1 MTEKG
6 IHVAHNRKVKIAH
19 LAGPTATIQNSPPLV
34 TSNKARLKYGLPPRK
49 NPDGSDQRF
58 DVLRAQRL
66 AAPTKVYVECFS
78 AHPLEADAA
87 ELYGPPDG
95 YLDAQGAFHKE
106 RTSAEDKAVF
116 EIELRPE
123 DGFYPLPY
131 MARQADGQPWEE
143 EVTAPGAG
151 PAKARQGFFPDGSRS
166 FEEIDRL
173 SVGAAGVGNLISSF
187 ADVDFYRVLPPA
199 GYTKGLP
206 AARRTDVG
214 EGDIPPE
221 TRSKDFFA
229 YKPYHLGEAP
239 PRPALA
245 RLTNAARRIFDS
257 GKYDG
262 AIYTQGS
269 PQVEEVAY
277 WFNLLIDTTIP
288 ICGNAAQRPQG
299 EISNDGPKNITDSVE
314 YIASRVWADEQG
326 RNRAGV
332 IVLQEQQIFA
342 AREVMKV
349 DARPG
354 GYVATGGHGGILG
367 GMGYHGA
374 AVLHYVPALKHTY
387 LSDVN
392 LSRIPSSVLVARTTG
407 GRIER
412 TEVKIKEA
420 NGDLLENAIP
430 SVAIVKDGGFY
441 AEDYFDDPSVTADL
455 IALVARKLDTG
466 RPAGFIIEGT
476 TPYGK
481 MTSSIRQA
489 VLQKAIYSGLPV
501 ARVGRGSPE
510 GFADPHD
517 YFIAGSNL
525 TSTKARMLLMACL
538 LKLGSLPPA
547 EDPENPTAEELA
559 AIRKAVAAYQA
570 IFDTH

>member
-1 MTEKG
+1 MP
-6 IHVAHNRKVKIAH
+6 NRPKIAH
-19 LAGPTATIQNSPPLV
+19 LTGPTATIQNSPPLV
-34 TSNKARLKYGLPPRK
+34 TSNKARLKYGLPVRK
-49 NPDGSDQRF
+49 NTDGTDQRF

-66 AAPTKVYVECFS
+66 AAPATVYVEYFT
-78 AHPLEADAA
+78 AHPLESDAA

-95 YLDAQGAFHKE
+95 YLDAKGVFHKE
-106 RTSAEDKAVF
+106 PTSPHDKAVF
-116 EIELRPE
+116 EIEIRPE
-123 DGFYPLPY
+123 DGVYPMPY
-131 MARQADGQPWEE
+131 MARQADGQAWEGE
-143 EVTAPGAG
+143 CTEPGA
-151 PAKARQGFFPDGSRS
+151 PAAKARQAFYPDGSRS

-173 SVGAAGVGNLISSF
+173 SIGAAGVGNLISSF
-187 ADVDFYRVLPPA
+187 ADVDFYRVLPTA

-206 AARRTDVG
+206 ASRRTDVG

-229 YKPYHLGEAP
+229 YRPYHLGEAP

-245 RLTNAARRIFDS
+245 RLTNAARRVFDS
-257 GKYDG
+257 KRYDG

-269 PQVEEVAY
+269 PQIEEVAY

-387 LSDVN
+387 LSEVN
-392 LSRIPSSVLVARTTG
+392 LSKIPYSVPVVSSVNDVLTRKD
-407 GRIER
+407 
-412 TEVKIKEA
+412 VKTREE
-420 NGDLLENAIP
+420 NGDLLESAIP
-430 SVAIVKDGGFY
+430 SVAIVKDGGFF
-441 AEDYFDDPSVTADL
+441 AEEYFDDPAVTADL
-455 IALVARKLDTG
+455 VALLATRLAAN
-466 RPAGFIIEGT
+466 RLAGFIIEGT

-481 MTSSIRQA
+481 MTSSVRQA
-489 VLQKAIYSGLPV
+489 VLRKAVYSGLPV
-501 ARVGRGSPE
+501 ARVGRGNPE
-510 GFADPHD
+510 GFADPD
-517 YFIAGSNL
+517 DFLIAGSNL
-525 TSTKARMLLMACL
+525 TATKARMLLMACL
-538 LKLGSLPPA
+538 LKFGSLPPA
-547 EDPENPTAEELA
+547 KDPDAPTPAELA
-559 AIRKAVAAYQA
+559 AIKKAVAAYQS

>member
-1 MTEKG
+1 M
-6 IHVAHNRKVKIAH
+6 ADRPRIAH

-34 TSNKARLKYGLPPRK
+34 TSNKARQKYGLPVRK
-49 NPDGSDQRF
+49 NRDGSNARF
-58 DVLRAQRL
+58 DALRAQRL
-66 AAPTKVYVECFS
+66 AAPAKVYVECFS

-95 YLDAQGAFHKE
+95 YLDVKNVFHKE
-106 RTSAEDKAVF
+106 RTSPQDKAVF
-116 EIELRPE
+116 EIDILPD
-123 DGFYPLPY
+123 DGLYPLPY
-131 MARQADGQPWEE
+131 MARKSDGAAWEGE
-143 EVTAPGAG
+143 CTELGAPASQ
-151 PAKARQGFFPDGSRS
+151 ARQSFYPDGSRS

-173 SVGAAGVGNLISSF
+173 GIGAAGIGNLISSF

-206 AARRTDVG
+206 ASRRTDVG

-221 TRSKDFFA
+221 ARSKDFFA
-229 YKPYHLGEAP
+229 YRPYHLGEAP

-257 GKYDG
+257 NKYDG

-269 PQVEEVAY
+269 PQIEEVAY

-314 YIASRVWADEQG
+314 YIVSRVWADEQG

-332 IVLQEQQIFA
+332 IVLQEQRLFA

-387 LSDVN
+387 LSEVN
-392 LSRIPSSVLVARTTG
+392 LSRIPSSVPVVSSSDGT
-407 GRIER
+407 
-412 TEVKIKEA
+412 IKRSETKTRQD
-420 NGDLLENAIP
+420 NGDLLESAIP
-430 SVAIVKDGGFY
+430 SVAIVKDGGFF
-441 AEDYFDDPSVTADL
+441 AEEYLDDPAVTADL
-455 IALVARKLDTG
+455 AALLARKLETN
-466 RPAGFIIEGT
+466 RLAGFVIEGT

-481 MTSSIRQA
+481 MTSSVRQR
-489 VLQKAIYSGLPV
+489 VLRKAIYSGLPV
-501 ARVGRGSPE
+501 VRVGRGNPE
-510 GFADPHD
+510 GFADPD
-517 YFIAGSNL
+517 EYFIAGSNL
-525 TSTKARMLLMACL
+525 TATKARLLLMACL
-538 LKLGSLPPA
+538 LKFGSLPPA
-547 EDPENPTAEELA
+547 GNPDEPKPAELS
-559 AIRKAVAAYQA
+559 AIRTAVAAYQK

>member
-1 MTEKG
+1 MTD
-6 IHVAHNRKVKIAH
+6 RPRIAH
-19 LAGPTATIQNSPPLV
+19 LAGPTATVQNSPPLV
-34 TSNKARLKYGLPPRK
+34 TSNKARQKYGLPARK
-49 NPDGSDQRF
+49 NRDGSDARF
-58 DVLRAQRL
+58 DALRAQRL
-66 AAPTKVYVECFS
+66 AAPAKVYVECFS

-95 YLDAQGAFHKE
+95 YLDAKNVFHKE
-106 RTSAEDKAVF
+106 RTSPQDKAVF
-116 EIELRPE
+116 EIDILPD
-123 DGFYPLPY
+123 DGLYPLPY
-131 MARQADGQPWEE
+131 MARKSDGAAWEGE
-143 EVTAPGAG
+143 CTEPGA
-151 PAKARQGFFPDGSRS
+151 PASQARQSFYPDGSRS

-173 SVGAAGVGNLISSF
+173 SIGSEGIGNLISSF

-206 AARRTDVG
+206 ASRRTDVG

-229 YKPYHLGEAP
+229 YRPYHLGEAP

-257 GKYDG
+257 NKYDG

-269 PQVEEVAY
+269 PQIEEVAY

-332 IVLQEQQIFA
+332 IVLQEQRFFA

-387 LSDVN
+387 LSEVN
-392 LSRIPSSVLVARTTG
+392 LSRIPSSVPVVSSSDGTIKRSET
-407 GRIER
+407 
-412 TEVKIKEA
+412 KIRQD
-420 NGDLLENAIP
+420 NGDLLESAIP

-441 AEDYFDDPSVTADL
+441 AEEYLDDPAVTADL
-455 IALVARKLDTG
+455 VALLARKLETN
-466 RPAGFIIEGT
+466 RLAGFVIEGT

-481 MTSSIRQA
+481 MTSSVRQR
-489 VLQKAIYSGLPV
+489 VLRKAIYSGLPV
-501 ARVGRGSPE
+501 VRVGRGNPE
-510 GFADPHD
+510 GFADPD
-517 YFIAGSNL
+517 QYFIAGSNL
-525 TSTKARMLLMACL
+525 TATKARMLLMACL
-538 LKLGSLPPA
+538 LKYGSLPPA
-547 EDPENPTAEELA
+547 RNPDEPTPAELS
-559 AIRKAVAAYQA
+559 AIRTAVAAYQK

>member
-1 MTEKG
+1 MPQL
-6 IHVAHNRKVKIAH
+6 NRKAKIAH

-34 TSNKARLKYGLPPRK
+34 TSNKARRKYGLPLRK
-49 NPDGSDQRF
+49 NPDGSEPLF
-58 DVLRAQRL
+58 DVLRAQRI
-66 AAPTKVYVECFS
+66 AAPATVYVELFS

-95 YLDAQGAFHKE
+95 YLDAKGVFHKE
-106 RTSAEDKAVF
+106 RSSPQDKPVF

-123 DGFYPLPY
+123 DGVYPLPY
-131 MARQADGQPWEE
+131 MARQANGQPWEE
-143 EVTAPGAG
+143 ECAVPGA
-151 PAKARQGFFPDGSRS
+151 PPEQARQGFYPDGSRS

-173 SVGAAGVGNLISSF
+173 AIGAAGVGNLVSSF
-187 ADVDFYRVLPPA
+187 ADVDFYRMLPTG

-206 AARRTDVG
+206 ASRRTDVG

-229 YKPYHLGEAP
+229 YKPFHFGESP

-245 RLTNAARRIFDS
+245 RLTNAARRIIAT

-262 AIYTQGS
+262 IIFTQGS
-269 PQVEEVAY
+269 PQVEETAY
-277 WFNLLIDTTIP
+277 WLNLLIDTTIP
-288 ICGNAAQRPQG
+288 ICGNSAQRTHG
-299 EISNDGPKNITDSVE
+299 EISNDGPKNLTDSVE

-354 GYVATGGHGGILG
+354 GYVATGGHGGVLG

-374 AVLHYVPALKHTY
+374 AVLHYVPALRHTY
-387 LSDVN
+387 LSEVN
-392 LSRIPSSVLVARTTG
+392 LSKIPASVLVAVAG
-407 GRIER
+407 EANKRIELKR
-412 TEVKIKEA
+412 AAIRNTE
-420 NGDLLENAIP
+420 GDLFEGAIP
-430 SVAIVKDGGFY
+430 SVTIVKDGGYY
-441 AEDYFDDPSVTADL
+441 AEEYFDDWRVTADL
-455 IALVARKLDTG
+455 EAQVAQKLRAD
-466 RPAGFIIEGT
+466 RLSGFVIEGL
-476 TPYGK
+476 TPYGT
-481 MTSSIRQA
+481 MTSSVRQA

-517 YFIAGSNL
+517 YFISGSNL
-525 TSTKARMLLMACL
+525 TATKARMLLMACL
-538 LKLGSLPPA
+538 LRFGSLPPA
-547 EDPENPTAEELA
+547 QDPDHPTPEELA
-559 AIRKAVAAYQA
+559 ATRTAVAAYQA
-570 IFDTH
+570 VFNTH

>member
-1 MTEKG
+1 M
-6 IHVAHNRKVKIAH
+6 ADRLRIAH
-19 LAGPTATIQNSPPLV
+19 LAGPTATVQNSPPLV
-34 TSNKARLKYGLPPRK
+34 TSNKARQKYGLPVRR
-49 NPDGSDQRF
+49 NRDGSDPRF
-58 DVLRAQRL
+58 DALRAQRL
-66 AAPTKVYVECFS
+66 AAPATVYVECFS

-95 YLDAQGAFHKE
+95 YLDAEGTFHKE
-106 RTSAEDKAVF
+106 PTNPQDKAVF
-116 EIELRPE
+116 EIKILPE
-123 DGFYPLPY
+123 DGLYPLPY
-131 MARQADGQPWEE
+131 MARKADGEAWDGECTE
-143 EVTAPGAG
+143 PGA
-151 PAKARQGFFPDGSRS
+151 PASQARQSFYPDGSRS

-173 SVGAAGVGNLISSF
+173 SIGSEGVGNLISSF

-199 GYTKGLP
+199 GYIKGLP
-206 AARRTDVG
+206 ASRRTDIG

-221 TRSKDFFA
+221 IRSKDFFA
-229 YKPYHLGEAP
+229 YRPYHLGESP

-245 RLTNAARRIFDS
+245 RLTNAARRVFDS
-257 GKYDG
+257 KKYDG
-262 AIYTQGS
+262 GIYTQGS
-269 PQVEEVAY
+269 PQIEEVAY

-299 EISNDGPKNITDSVE
+299 EISHDGPKNITDSVE

-332 IVLQEQQIFA
+332 IVLQEQRFFS

-387 LSDVN
+387 LSEVN
-392 LSRIPSSVLVARTTG
+392 LSKIPLFVPVVSSSDGAIKLSETRIRQD
-407 GRIER
+407 
-412 TEVKIKEA
+412 
-420 NGDLLENAIP
+420 NGDLLEGGIP

-441 AEDYFDDPSVTADL
+441 AEEYLDDPAVTADL
-455 IALVARKLDTG
+455 IALLARKLENN
-466 RPAGFIIEGT
+466 RLAGFVLEGT

-481 MTSSIRQA
+481 MTSSVREA
-489 VLQKAIYSGLPV
+489 VLRKAINCGLPV
-501 ARVGRGSPE
+501 VRVGRGNPE
-510 GFADPHD
+510 GFADPHE
-517 YFIAGSNL
+517 YFVAGSNL
-525 TSTKARMLLMACL
+525 TATKARILLMACL
-538 LKLGSLPPA
+538 LKFGSLPPA
-547 EDPENPTAEELA
+547 KNPNDPTSDELA
-559 AIRKAVAAYQA
+559 ATRAAVAAYQG

>member
-1 MTEKG
+1 
-6 IHVAHNRKVKIAH
+6 

-34 TSNKARLKYGLPPRK
+34 TSNKARQKYGLPTRK
-49 NPDGSDQRF
+49 NRDGSEARF
-58 DVLRAQRL
+58 DPLRAQRL
-66 AAPTKVYVECFS
+66 AAPARVYVECFS

-95 YLDAQGAFHKE
+95 YLDAHGAFHRE
-106 RTSAEDKAVF
+106 RTGPEDKAVF
-116 EIELRPE
+116 EIEIRPE
-123 DGFYPLPY
+123 DGLYPLPY
-131 MARQADGQPWEE
+131 MARKSDGEAWEGE
-143 EVTAPGAG
+143 CTEPGA
-151 PAKARQGFFPDGSRS
+151 PAAKARQSFYPDGSRS

-173 SVGAAGVGNLISSF
+173 SIGAEGVGNLISSF
-187 ADVDFYRVLPPA
+187 ADVDFFRILPPA

-206 AARRTDVG
+206 ASRRTDIG
-214 EGDIPPE
+214 EGDIAPE
-221 TRSKDFFA
+221 IRSKDFFA
-229 YKPYHLGEAP
+229 YRPYHLGEAP

-257 GKYDG
+257 NKYDG

-269 PQVEEVAY
+269 PQIEEVAY

-332 IVLQEQQIFA
+332 IVLQEQRFFA

-354 GYVATGGHGGILG
+354 GYIATGGHGGILG

-392 LSRIPSSVLVARTTG
+392 LSRIPSSVPVVSNSG
-407 GRIER
+407 GVLQRNDVRIRED
-412 TEVKIKEA
+412 
-420 NGDLLENAIP
+420 GDLLESAIP

-441 AEDYFDDPSVTADL
+441 AEEYLDDPSVTADL
-455 IALVARKLDTG
+455 VALLARKLEVN
-466 RPAGFIIEGT
+466 RLAGFVIEGT
-476 TPYGK
+476 SPYGK
-481 MTSSIRQA
+481 MTSSVRQA
-489 VLQKAIYSGLPV
+489 VLRKAIHSGLPV
-501 ARVGRGSPE
+501 VRVGRGNPE
-510 GFADPHD
+510 GFADPD
-517 YFIAGSNL
+517 VYFIAGSNL
-525 TSTKARMLLMACL
+525 TSTKARLLLMACL
-538 LKLGSLPPA
+538 LKFGSLPPA
-547 EDPENPTAEELA
+547 KNPDEPTPAELS
-559 AIRKAVAAYQA
+559 AIRTAVAAYQK

>member
-1 MTEKG
+1 
-6 IHVAHNRKVKIAH
+6 VSRRPKIAH
-19 LAGPTATIQNSPPLV
+19 LTGPTATIQNSPPLV
-34 TSNKARLKYGLPPRK
+34 TSNKARAKYGLPPRK
-49 NPDGSDQRF
+49 NSDGTDQRF

-66 AAPTKVYVECFS
+66 AAPAKVYVECFS

-95 YLDAQGAFHKE
+95 YLDAKGIFHKE
-106 RTSAEDKAVF
+106 RSGPADKAVF
-116 EIELRPE
+116 EIEILPE
-123 DGFYPLPY
+123 DGLYPLPY
-131 MARQADGQPWEE
+131 MARQADGNAWDGEC
-143 EVTAPGAG
+143 TTPGAAA
-151 PAKARQGFFPDGSRS
+151 PQARQSFFPDGSRS

-173 SVGAAGVGNLISSF
+173 SVGAAGVGNLVSSF

-206 AARRTDVG
+206 AARRTDQG

-229 YKPYHLGEAP
+229 YRPYHLGEAP

-245 RLTNAARRIFDS
+245 RLTNAARRVFDS
-257 GKYDG
+257 KKYDG

-269 PQVEEVAY
+269 PQIEEVAY

-288 ICGNAAQRPQG
+288 ICSNAAQRPQG

-367 GMGYHGA
+367 GMGYHGV

-387 LSDVN
+387 LSEVN
-392 LSRIPSSVLVARTTG
+392 LSKLPASVPVAQIKG
-407 GRIER
+407 VGIER
-412 TEVKIKEA
+412 KETKIKEA
-420 NGDLLENAIP
+420 NGDLLESAIP
-430 SVAIVKDGGFY
+430 SVAIVKDGGFF
-441 AEDYFDDPSVTADL
+441 AEEYFDDPSVAADL
-455 IALVARKLDTG
+455 VALVARKLEKG
-466 RPAGFIIEGT
+466 RLAGFIIEGT
-476 TPYGK
+476 VPYGK
-481 MTSSIRQA
+481 MTSSVRQA
-489 VLQKAIYSGLPV
+489 VLQKAVYSGLPV

-510 GFADPHD
+510 GFADPHE
-517 YFIAGSNL
+517 YLIAGSNL
-525 TSTKARMLLMACL
+525 TATKARLLLMACL
-538 LKLGSLPPA
+538 LKFGSLPPVK
-547 EDPENPTAEELA
+547 DPDHPTAEELA
-559 AIRKAVAAYQA
+559 ATRKAVAAYQE

>member
-1 MTEKG
+1 MSF
-6 IHVAHNRKVKIAH
+6 RPKIAH

-34 TSNKARLKYGLPPRK
+34 TSNKARAKYGLPPRK
-49 NPDGSDQRF
+49 NSDGTDQRF

-66 AAPTKVYVECFS
+66 AAPAKVYVECFS

-95 YLDAQGAFHKE
+95 YLDAEGAFHKE
-106 RTSAEDKAVF
+106 RTSPNDKAVF
-116 EIELRPE
+116 EIEIRPE
-123 DGFYPLPY
+123 DGLYPMPY
-131 MARQADGQPWEE
+131 MARQADGQPWEGE
-143 EVTAPGAG
+143 CTAPKA
-151 PAKARQGFFPDGSRS
+151 PASQARQSFYPDGSRS

-173 SVGAAGVGNLISSF
+173 SIGAAGVGNLISSV
-187 ADVDFYRVLPPA
+187 ADIDFYRVLPPA

-206 AARRTDVG
+206 AGRRTDKG

-229 YKPYHLGEAP
+229 YRPYHLGEAP

-245 RLTNAARRIFDS
+245 RLTNAARRIFDCK
-257 GKYDG
+257 KYDG

-269 PQVEEVAY
+269 PQIEEVAY
-277 WFNLLIDTTIP
+277 WFNLVIDTTIP
-288 ICGNAAQRPQG
+288 ICGNAAQRPNG

-332 IVLQEQQIFA
+332 IVLQEQRIFA

-387 LSDVN
+387 LSELN
-392 LSRIPSSVLVARTTG
+392 LSKMPSFVPVAYG
-407 GRIER
+407 SAGI
-412 TEVKIKEA
+412 VKQTDMKTREEH
-420 NGDLLENAIP
+420 GDLLESAIP
-430 SVAIVKDGGFY
+430 SVTIVKDGGFY
-441 AEDYFDDPSVTADL
+441 AEEYLDQPTVTADL
-455 IALVARKLDTG
+455 LALLARKLDAG
-466 RPAGFIIEGT
+466 RLAGFIIEGT

-481 MTSSIRQA
+481 MTSSVRQT
-489 VLQKAIYSGLPV
+489 VMRRAIYSGLPV
-501 ARVGRGSPE
+501 ARVGRGNTE
-510 GFADPHD
+510 GFADPD
-517 YFIAGSNL
+517 EYFIAGSNL
-525 TSTKARMLLMACL
+525 TATKARMLLMACL
-538 LKLGSLPPA
+538 LKFGSLPPA
-547 EDPENPTAEELA
+547 ADPENPTSTELA
-559 AIRKAVAAYQA
+559 ALRKAIAVYQEV
-570 IFDTH
+570 FNTH

>member
-1 MTEKG
+1 M
-6 IHVAHNRKVKIAH
+6 ADRPRIAH
-19 LAGPTATIQNSPPLV
+19 LAGPTATVQNSPPLV
-34 TSNKARLKYGLPPRK
+34 TSNKARQKYGLPARK
-49 NPDGSDQRF
+49 NPDGSDARF
-58 DVLRAQRL
+58 DALRAQRL
-66 AAPTKVYVECFS
+66 AAPAKVYVECFS

-95 YLDAQGAFHKE
+95 YLDAKNVFHKE
-106 RTSAEDKAVF
+106 RTSPQDKAVF
-116 EIELRPE
+116 EIDILPD
-123 DGFYPLPY
+123 DGLYPLPY
-131 MARQADGQPWEE
+131 MARKSDGAAWEGE
-143 EVTAPGAG
+143 CTESGAPASQ
-151 PAKARQGFFPDGSRS
+151 ARQSFYPDGSRS

-173 SVGAAGVGNLISSF
+173 GIGAAGTGNLISSF

-206 AARRTDVG
+206 ASRRTDIG

-229 YKPYHLGEAP
+229 YRPYHLGEAP

-257 GKYDG
+257 NKYDG

-269 PQVEEVAY
+269 PQIEEVAY

-332 IVLQEQQIFA
+332 IVLQEQRFFA

-374 AVLHYVPALKHTY
+374 AVLHYIPALKHTY
-387 LSDVN
+387 LSEVN
-392 LSRIPSSVLVARTTG
+392 LSRIPSSVPAVFISDGTLKRSET
-407 GRIER
+407 
-412 TEVKIKEA
+412 KIRQD
-420 NGDLLENAIP
+420 NGDLLESAIP
-430 SVAIVKDGGFY
+430 SVGIVKDGGFY
-441 AEDYFDDPSVTADL
+441 AEEYLDDPAVTADL
-455 IALVARKLDTG
+455 VALLARKLETN
-466 RPAGFIIEGT
+466 RLAGFVIEGT

-481 MTSSIRQA
+481 MTSSVRQR
-489 VLQKAIYSGLPV
+489 VLRKAIYSGLPV
-501 ARVGRGSPE
+501 VRVGRGNPE
-510 GFADPHD
+510 GFADPD
-517 YFIAGSNL
+517 EYFIAGSNL
-525 TSTKARMLLMACL
+525 TATKARLLLMACL
-538 LKLGSLPPA
+538 LKFGSLPPA
-547 EDPENPTAEELA
+547 RNPDEPTPAELS
-559 AIRKAVAAYQA
+559 AIKTAVAAYQK

>member
-1 MTEKG
+1 VPAKS
-6 IHVAHNRKVKIAH
+6 KPKIAH

-34 TSNKARLKYGLPPRK
+34 TSNKARRKYGLPPRK
-49 NPDGSDQRF
+49 NPDGSEQRF

-66 AAPTKVYVECFS
+66 AAPAKVYVECFS

-95 YLDAQGAFHKE
+95 YLDAKGVFRKE
-106 RTSAEDKAVF
+106 RTGSEDTPVF
-116 EIELRPE
+116 EVEIQPE
-123 DGFYPLPY
+123 DGLYPLPY

-143 EVTAPGAG
+143 ECTTPGA
-151 PAKARQGFFPDGSRS
+151 PPEQARQGFYPDGSRS

-187 ADVDFYRVLPPA
+187 ADVDFYRVLPTG

-206 AARRTDVG
+206 ASRRTDVG
-214 EGDIPPE
+214 EGDIAPE
-221 TRSKDFFA
+221 IRSKDFFA
-229 YKPYHLGEAP
+229 YKPFHIGESP

-245 RLTNAARRIFDS
+245 RLTNATRRVLAT

-262 AIYTQGS
+262 AIFTQGS
-269 PQVEEVAY
+269 PQVEETAY
-277 WFNLLIDTTIP
+277 WFNLLMDTTVP
-288 ICGNAAQRPQG
+288 ICGNSAQRPHV
-299 EISNDGPKNITDSVE
+299 EISNDGAKNLTDSVE

-374 AVLHYVPALKHTY
+374 AVLHYVPALRHTY
-387 LSDVN
+387 QSEVN
-392 LSRIPSSVLVARTTG
+392 LSKIPSSVLVVRAES
-407 GRIER
+407 GRIVPIEM
-412 TEVKIKEA
+412 KIRDA
-420 NGDLLENAIP
+420 DGDLFEGAIP
-430 SVAIVKDGGFY
+430 SVSIVKDGGYF
-441 AEDYFDDPSVTADL
+441 AEEYFDDPSVTADL
-455 IALVARKLDTG
+455 VALVAQKLHG
-466 RPAGFIIEGT
+466 NRLAGFVAEGL
-476 TPYGK
+476 TPYGV
-481 MTSSIRQA
+481 MTSSVRQE
-489 VLQKAIYSGLPV
+489 VLQKAVYSGLPV

-510 GFADPHD
+510 GFADPHE

-547 EDPENPTAEELA
+547 KDPDNPTADELA
-559 AIRKAVAAYQA
+559 ATRKAVAAYQA